1 MDFQLEEKYQAVV
14 RDLAKVQGLNLDMQS
29 IIFLI
34 GVREL
39 GEGTRKF
46 SKKEKLDLM
55 HISICKLLEPFGFYT
70 FSGNDDDG
78 WPHYKRNKELPH
90 LESKEQQEL
99 LKRAIVDYFE
109 EL

>member
-1 MDFQLEEKYQAVV
+1 
-14 RDLAKVQGLNLDMQS
+14 
-29 IIFLI
+29 
-34 GVREL
+34 
-39 GEGTRKF
+39 
-46 SKKEKLDLM
+46 M

-78 WPHYKRNKELPH
+78 WPHYERNKELPH